1 MLHEHTTDARL
12 LKIIETIVKPK
23 PMVRLLL
30 KLSKFEHLMKELVT
44 QIVRKKSKMWTKDK
58 EEIEHDLSEVSAF
71 FAGERDWGGTYD
83 DPYLSEWCSDI
94 VVAIQEFEYK
104 NTSKVGRKIQKMV
117 EALEDLQLQHNIVE
131 DNALIQDKIV
141 RTINN
146 LLHMIR
152 IMGIKK
158 QFLDHMRVISDFSFA
173 WIAMERYLPILR
185 NVIRDD
191 ANTVLMLRTVFLK
204 MSSIMDTP
212 LQHISN
218 AESNDF
224 DSVANYYSTQ
234 LLNFV

>member
-1 MLHEHTTDARL
+1 M
-12 LKIIETIVKPK
+12 
-23 PMVRLLL
+23 
-30 KLSKFEHLMKELVT
+30 
-44 QIVRKKSKMWTKDK
+44 
-58 EEIEHDLSEVSAF
+58 
-71 FAGERDWGGTYD
+71 
-83 DPYLSEWCSDI
+83 
-94 VVAIQEFEYK
+94 
-104 NTSKVGRKIQKMV
+104 
-117 EALEDLQLQHNIVE
+117 E

>member
-1 MLHEHTTDARL
+1 
-12 LKIIETIVKPK
+12 
-23 PMVRLLL
+23 
-30 KLSKFEHLMKELVT
+30 
-44 QIVRKKSKMWTKDK
+44 
-58 EEIEHDLSEVSAF
+58 
-71 FAGERDWGGTYD
+71 
-83 DPYLSEWCSDI
+83 
-94 VVAIQEFEYK
+94 
-104 NTSKVGRKIQKMV
+104 MV

>member
-12 LKIIETIVKPK
+12 SKIISDIVKHK
-23 PMVRLLL
+23 PLVRLLL
-30 KLSKFEHLMKELVT
+30 KLSKFEHLLKELVT

-71 FAGERDWGGTYD
+71 FAGERDWGGTYE
-83 DPYLSEWCSDI
+83 DPYLAEWCSDI
-94 VVAIQEFEYK
+94 VAAVQDFEYK
-104 NTSKVGRKIQKMV
+104 NTTKVGRKIQKMV

-131 DNALIQDKIV
+131 ENALIQDKV
-141 RTINN
+141 LRTINN

-158 QFLDHMRVISDFSFA
+158 QFLDHMRTISDFSFA

-185 NVIRDD
+185 TVIRDD

-212 LQHISN
+212 LVHISN

-224 DSVANYYSTQ
+224 DSVANYYST
-234 LLNFV
+234 